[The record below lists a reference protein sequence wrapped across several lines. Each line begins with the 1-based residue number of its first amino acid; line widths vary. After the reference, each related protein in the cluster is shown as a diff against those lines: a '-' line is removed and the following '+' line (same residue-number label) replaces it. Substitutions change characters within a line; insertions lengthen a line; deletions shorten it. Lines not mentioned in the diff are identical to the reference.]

1 MRASLY
7 PAGLSFMVDDL
18 HVSVKAETSN
28 LPWTED
34 VPVLNRPRCAAL
46 KELISYAIGNTFFLL
61 HGAFE
66 PLTLSPSQGVA
77 QAPFKAPST

>member
-18 HVSVKAETSN
+18 HVSVKVETSN

-46 KELISYAIGNTFFLL
+46 KDLITFAIGNTFLL
-61 HGAFE
+61 HGASE
-66 PLTLSPSQGVA
+66 PLALSPSQGDA
-77 QAPFKAPST
+77 LRATS